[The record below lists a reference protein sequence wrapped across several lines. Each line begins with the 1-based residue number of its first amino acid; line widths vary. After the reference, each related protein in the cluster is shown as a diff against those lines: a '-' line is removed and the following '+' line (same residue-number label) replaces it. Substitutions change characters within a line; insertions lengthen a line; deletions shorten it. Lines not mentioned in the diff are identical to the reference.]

1 MRIIAGSAGGRPLKA
16 PPDGL
21 RPTMDRV
28 RAAIF
33 SSLGDLVPDAAVL
46 DLFAG
51 SGGMG
56 IEALSR
62 GAASAVFVDSNE
74 RCSRCI
80 RENLRMATAEASV
93 QTLDAY
99 RFLDLYAVPAA
110 YDLIFADP
118 PYHKRESDID
128 HSALLV
134 TNEKL
139 AAALRPGG
147 LFVLEK
153 NARGDL
159 PAESLFDLVK
169 SKRYGGSEIL
179 YLAPR

>member
-28 RAAIF
+28 RAAVF
-33 SSLGDLVPDAAVL
+33 SSLGDLVPGARCL

-51 SGGMG
+51 SGAMG

-62 GAASAVFVDSNE
+62 GAAEAVFVDSNE

-80 RENLRMATAEASV
+80 RENLRMAGVEASV
-93 QTLDAY
+93 QTLDAH
-99 RFLDLYAVPAA
+99 RFLDLYAEPASF
-110 YDLIFADP
+110 DLVFADP
-118 PYHKRESDID
+118 PYFKRDTDTD
-128 HSALLV
+128 HAAQLAA
-134 TNEKL
+134 NAKL
-139 AAALRPGG
+139 AATLRPGG
-147 LFVLEK
+147 LLVLEK
-153 NARGDL
+153 NARAAFPDT
-159 PAESLFDLVK
+159 PLFETVK
-169 SKRYGGSEIL
+169 TKRYGGSEIL